1 MVGDRTAVQKTMTP
15 AQTLARPLAPIRP
28 QSLPRIEQRER
39 ALALESLIEDGAA
52 TRTRRF
58 RCGHALFNDDFPRAG
73 GLNVLRIDEGVP
85 ALDPDALMHFVDEI
99 QAGLP
104 QRSLRVVDDERAAQL
119 RPAFAAA
126 GWTANSLTLM
136 APRKRPDRPVELS
149 AVRPIDVA
157 ELLEARKTTLRNQ
170 HRDLD
175 SAEQLATANTLP
187 IEGTE
192 LVGYAATVYHEV
204 AAYAVARVSGDVAKL
219 TELDAFTRAHGQ
231 GLGRAIIW
239 GAVCA
244 LREQGVRLVV
254 VEAEDD
260 TWPKWTFRRLGF
272 EDIGHTHRFVRPWG
286 DAAAAPPL

>member
-1 MVGDRTAVQKTMTP
+1 MTQTQTQP
-15 AQTLARPLAPIRP
+15 APLAPIRP
-28 QSLPRIEQRER
+28 LSLPRHEQLER
-39 ALALESLIEDGAA
+39 ALELEALVEDGSA
-52 TRTRRF
+52 TRSRRF

-73 GLNVLRIDEGVP
+73 ALNVLRIDRGVP
-85 ALDPDALMHFVDEI
+85 ALDADALMQFTDEL

-104 QRSLRVVDDERAAQL
+104 QRSVRVVDDERAAQL

-126 GWTANSLTLM
+126 GWVCGSLTLM
-136 APRKRPDRPVELS
+136 APRGRPDRPVELS
-149 AVRPIDVA
+149 AIRPVEIAD
-157 ELLEARKTTLRNQ
+157 LLEARKATLSRQ

-175 SAEQLATANTLP
+175 SVEQLVTANALP

-192 LVGYAATVYHEV
+192 LRCFAATVYREV

-219 TELDAFTRAHGQ
+219 TELDAFTRSFGQ

-239 GAVCA
+239 GATSA

-272 EDIGHTHRFVRPWG
+272 EDIGKTHRFVRPWG
-286 DAAAAPPL
+286 SEAGRPPAL